1 MTMTA
6 FLTET
11 DSRWVLLAA
20 GPLIAYVVGSTPF
33 GVIIARTRGVDL
45 RKCGSG
51 NVGATNV
58 GRVLGRPMGFLCF
71 FLDVAKGLL
80 PVLAAGA
87 MLQSPSRQPSPL
99 EQAAILGVGC
109 GAICGHVFSFYL
121 RFHGGKGVA
130 TSLGV
135 VLGVYPYFT
144 WPGLAALGV
153 WIAVTLISRY
163 VSLGSICAVAG
174 FVAFFAL
181 FNHDQ
186 LGTVWP
192 LGAFAAVM
200 AALIVL
206 RHRGNIARLLAG
218 TENRIGSKP
227 PPSEAEQGPDAGD

>member
-1 MTMTA
+1 MMV
-6 FLTET
+6 FLSEI

-20 GPLIAYVVGSTPF
+20 GPLAAYVIGSTPF
-33 GVIIARTRGVDL
+33 GVLIDRTRGVDL

-80 PVLAAGA
+80 PVLAVGA
-87 MLQSPSRQPSPL
+87 LLDSTSGQPSAL
-99 EQAAILGVGC
+99 EQAILLGVGC

-121 RFHGGKGVA
+121 GFRGGKGVA

-163 VSLGSICAVAG
+163 VSLGSICAAAG

-181 FNHDQ
+181 FNHAR
-186 LGTVWP
+186 LAAVWP
-192 LGAFAAVM
+192 LGAFSAVM
-200 AALIVL
+200 AALIIL
-206 RHRGNIARLLAG
+206 RHRTNITRLLSG
-218 TENRIGSKP
+218 TENRIGRKP
-227 PPSEAEQGPDAGD
+227 TSSDHKQRPDAEA